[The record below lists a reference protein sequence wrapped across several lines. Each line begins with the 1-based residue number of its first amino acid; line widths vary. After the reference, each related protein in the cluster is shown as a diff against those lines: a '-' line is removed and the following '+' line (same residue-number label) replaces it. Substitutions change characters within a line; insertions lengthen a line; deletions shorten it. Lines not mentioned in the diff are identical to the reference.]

1 MSTSP
6 TPRYEEIARYLRTL
20 VADAKPGDR
29 LPSDAELCE
38 RFSVSRMTARHAV
51 EVLANEN
58 LIVRRRGKGTFVA
71 SRRVPRLLGSPLSF
85 TESMRRRGLTA
96 TSRVLVRAFEPP
108 AAEDVDALGL
118 APGGTVLVLER
129 LRLADGTPMAI
140 ERAVL
145 HPAVAT
151 RLPDD
156 AHIPS
161 LHEAFEH
168 LGHLPSRAL
177 ATVSARTVT
186 TREARYLELPRNGV
200 VLCERRIIENQH
212 GLPLEHTETRYAAAR
227 YEFDA
232 VLHREAT
239 DVLE

>member
-1 MSTSP
+1 VSTP
-6 TPRYEEIARYLRTL
+6 PVPRYEEIARYLRSL
-20 VADAKPGDR
+20 VADARPGDR
-29 LPSDAELCE
+29 MPSDAELCE

-96 TSRVLVRAFEPP
+96 TSQVLVRAFEPP
-108 AAEDVDALGL
+108 SAEDIDALGID
-118 APGGTVLVLER
+118 PGDTVLVLER
-129 LRLADGTPMAI
+129 LRLANGTPMAI
-140 ERAVL
+140 ERAVV
-145 HPAVAT
+145 HPEVAS

-156 AHIPS
+156 ASMRSLHAAFEQLGHIPT
-161 LHEAFEH
+161 
-168 LGHLPSRAL
+168 RAL

-186 TREARYLELPRNGV
+186 AREARYLELPRNGV